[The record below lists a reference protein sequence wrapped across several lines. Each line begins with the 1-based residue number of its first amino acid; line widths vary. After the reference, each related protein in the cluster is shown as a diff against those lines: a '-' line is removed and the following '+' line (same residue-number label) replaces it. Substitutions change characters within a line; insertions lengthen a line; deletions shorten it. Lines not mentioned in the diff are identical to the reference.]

1 MQRLGLFPAAGKKLK
16 CGFSC
21 CSAET
26 HFVKEMQI
34 VCGAAALSN
43 RASLS
48 YRFIYKLAVF
58 FSLNFGSV
66 CHRAHS
72 YSFIYQYMIVT

>member
-1 MQRLGLFPAAGKKLK
+1 MLACFQLLEKKLK